1 VPLID
6 ARDWCPDGD
15 STDGFHLLPP
25 AAAHFSERAG
35 QEALPRLLR
44 GGP

>member
-1 VPLID
+1 VPRID
-6 ARDWCPDGD
+6 GRDWCPDGD
-15 STDGFHLLPP
+15 FTDGFHLLPL
-25 AAAHFSERAG
+25 AAARFSERPG